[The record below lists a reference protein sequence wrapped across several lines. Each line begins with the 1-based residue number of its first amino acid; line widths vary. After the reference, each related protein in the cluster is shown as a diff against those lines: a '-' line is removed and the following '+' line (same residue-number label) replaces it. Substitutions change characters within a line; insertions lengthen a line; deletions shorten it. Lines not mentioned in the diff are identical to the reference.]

1 MYHFIGTI
9 LRSLGHFKG
18 KERLSRLLLKPV
30 IHKWKD
36 IEVKGKWDCHYVLPN
51 IIENVGF
58 DIFTDAVFEEDSIE
72 FILSKLP
79 NGATWLDIG
88 ANIGSICIPVC
99 KRRPD
104 VRAIA
109 IEASPRVF
117 SYLEK
122 NHRLNALP
130 NLELVNRALADT
142 DDREVSFFSPEGK
155 FGKGSM
161 SDVFT
166 QQSETVL
173 TRSVDRLL
181 ELHGNPSISFIKIDV
196 EGYEKLVFRG
206 AEKLLSGASAPD
218 ILFEFIDWA
227 ENAANG
233 IQAGDAQDFLL
244 AHGYRLYRFEHAGKL
259 TPISQT
265 QKKGYAL
272 MFATKKKNV

>member
-1 MYHFIGTI
+1 MYQFIGRV

-30 IHKWKD
+30 IHTWKD
-36 IEVKGKWDCHYVLPN
+36 IEVTGKWDCRYVLPN

-58 DIFTDAVFEEDSIE
+58 DIFTDAVFEEDSID
-72 FILSKLP
+72 FIISKLP
-79 NGATWLDIG
+79 QNATWLDIG

-109 IEASPRVF
+109 VEASPRVF
-117 SYLEK
+117 GYLEK
-122 NHRLNALP
+122 NHHLNNVS
-130 NLELVNRALADT
+130 NLEIVNRALADT

-155 FGKGSM
+155 FGKGSL

-166 QQSETVL
+166 QESETVL

-181 ELHGNPSISFIKIDV
+181 QLKGNPSIAFIKIDV
-196 EGYEKLVFRG
+196 EGYEQLVFRG
-206 AEKLLSGASAPD
+206 AGQLLSGESAPD

-227 ENAANG
+227 ENAAHG
-233 IQAGDAQDFLL
+233 IKAGDAQDFLL
-244 AHGYRLYRFEHAGKL
+244 GHGYRLYRFQKAGKL
-259 TPISQT
+259 IPMPEIQRR
-265 QKKGYAL
+265 GYAL
-272 MFATKKKNV
+272 MYASKKLNA

>member
-1 MYHFIGTI
+1 MYQFIGSV

-30 IHKWKD
+30 IHTWKD
-36 IEVKGKWDCHYVLPN
+36 IEVTGKWDCRYVLPN

-58 DIFTDAVFEEDSIE
+58 DIFTDAVFEADSLA

-79 NGATWLDIG
+79 QGANWLDIG

-109 IEASPRVF
+109 VEASPRVF
-117 SYLEK
+117 GYLAK
-122 NHRLNALP
+122 NHRLNDVK
-130 NLELVNRALADT
+130 NLEIVNRALADT

-155 FGKGSM
+155 FGKGSL

-166 QQSETVL
+166 QKSETVL
-173 TRSVDRLL
+173 TRSVDHLL
-181 ELHGNPSISFIKIDV
+181 QLHGNPSIAFIKIDV
-196 EGYEKLVFRG
+196 EGYEQLVFRG
-206 AEKLLSGASAPD
+206 AGQLLSGESAPD

-227 ENAANG
+227 ENAAHG
-233 IQAGDAQDFLL
+233 IEAGDAQDFLIG
-244 AHGYRLYRFEHAGKL
+244 HGYRLYRFEKAGKL
-259 TPISQT
+259 IPMPET
-265 QKKGYAL
+265 QRKGYAL
-272 MFATKKKNV
+272 IYASKNLEA